1 MSDSITISPE
11 TETMAIEGP
20 EPVDVE
26 AQRAELHAVLHSEL
40 FVRAPALAHLLSYL
54 CEKLFAGEARQIK
67 EYSVGV
73 EVFHR
78 GPSFDQDSDS
88 IVRVEAN
95 RLRKR
100 LAEYYAGDGASH
112 RLHIAIPLGQY
123 VPQFIP
129 SESRQTEGE
138 PAAADSQG
146 SGRQGVG
153 SAITRFAER
162 RFFRAGR
169 WTWWLVAAL
178 ALLSLGLGCALL
190 ILRQIKQAPPA
201 AESNPPYALPEE
213 SQFGPPLGEEVRILA
228 GAGRSFV
235 DHAGKLWNADAWFDG
250 GTAVK
255 SSVQHIWRTQD
266 PDFYRTSRQ
275 GQFSY
280 AIPLKK
286 GIYELRLHFAETVFG
301 PESTGTGGEGSRLMT
316 VRANGRTL
324 LTRFDVVADA
334 GASRTADV
342 KVFTDLT
349 PGPDGLLHLEFAGE
363 DGKQAILSA
372 IEILPGFR
380 GHIRPVRLLARQ
392 TPYYSNDSN
401 WWSPD
406 NYFEGGQL
414 AAYTAPVKGTDDPEL
429 YETERWGNFSYA
441 IPVSPGTYSVTLH
454 FAVRHGDWDQPSSG
468 ENQSPVAHIF
478 EVFCNGNALLKNFNP
493 AREARQTDVVT
504 RKFTD
509 LRPNAQG
516 KLLLSFVPLE
526 GYATVTGIEVL
537 PQ

>member
-1 MSDSITISPE
+1 M
-11 TETMAIEGP
+11 EGP
-20 EPVDVE
+20 EPADLE
-26 AQRAELHAVLHSEL
+26 AQRAELEAVLHSEH
-40 FVRAPALAHLLSYL
+40 FTRAPTLVHLLSYL
-54 CEKLFAGEARQIK
+54 CESLFAGKASQIK
-67 EYSVGV
+67 EYSVGI

-78 GPSFDQDSDS
+78 GATFDQDSDS

-100 LAEYYAGDGASH
+100 LAAYYAGEGASH
-112 RLHIAIPLGQY
+112 RLRISIPLGQY
-123 VPQFIP
+123 IPRFESAVLRQEQPASADAVEPPQLGIKGVII
-129 SESRQTEGE
+129 RLTKLIIRL
-138 PAAADSQG
+138 
-146 SGRQGVG
+146 SGRSVWG
-153 SAITRFAER
+153 
-162 RFFRAGR
+162 
-169 WTWWLVAAL
+169 LVAAL
-178 ALLSLGLGCALL
+178 ALLWGLGGAWL
-190 ILRQIKQAPPA
+190 IVRHIRQAAPT
-201 AESNPPYALPEE
+201 AEQNQLALPAET
-213 SQFGPPLGEEVRILA
+213 QLGPPSGEEVRILA
-228 GAGRSFV
+228 GSSRSFV

-255 SSVQHIWRTQD
+255 SSVEHIWRTQN

-275 GQFSY
+275 GQFRY

-286 GIYELRLHFAETVFG
+286 GIYELRLHFAETVYG

-316 VRANGRTL
+316 VRANGNTL

-342 KVFTDLT
+342 KVFTDMAPT
-349 PGPDGLLHLEFAGE
+349 ADGLLHLEFAGD
-363 DGKQAILSA
+363 DGNQATLSA

-392 TPYYSNDSN
+392 TPYYSNDSH

-414 AAYTAPVKGTDDPEL
+414 AAYTALVSGTDDPEL

-441 IPVSPGTYSVTLH
+441 IPVPPGKYSVTLH
-454 FAVRHGDWDQPSSG
+454 FAVRHGDWDQPSAPS
-468 ENQSPVAHIF
+468 EVNRAPVAHIF
-478 EVFCNGNALLKNFNP
+478 DVFCNGNALLKNFNP
-493 AREARQTDVVT
+493 VLEAHNTDIVI
-504 RKFTD
+504 RKFTG
-509 LRPNAQG
+509 LVPNAQG
-516 KLLLSFVPLE
+516 KLLLSFVPVE